1 MIHYN
6 ENQTDCYLLLLD
18 ASKAFDRVEYN
29 QLFNRLRDRNMCP
42 IVLRLLIN
50 MYINQKI
57 QVKWNNVLSKQ
68 YSISNGVK
76 QGGCLSPIL
85 FSIYLNDLIDVLRS
99 SNIGCRYGNHYM
111 GVYCYADD
119 IGLLSPTLSG
129 LKEMLKLC
137 EDYALKHKI
146 IFNASKS
153 QLLYFPSNTARVPKD
168 FMLKMKSGQVIPYTD
183 TCNYLGNTICSH
195 DENVIIDNAITDM
208 NMRLN
213 NLLSEFSH
221 CDSGTLSTLF
231 RTYCMNIYGCQTW
244 RYNSNYLDKF
254 YTTWRKAVRRVWKIP
269 YRTHNKLVHLINK
282 SCSINTVLEKRSIKF
297 IWTLINSPNQLYNQ
311 IVKYSLYNYTTI
323 IGENVR
329 YFMNKYDISRD
340 DWNSPINILYNKI
353 DLYSTQHTL
362 LDDIC
367 VATSIREL
375 CESRDSEY
383 TNFFDRNESR
393 KLIDFLCTT

>member
-1 MIHYN
+1 
-6 ENQTDCYLLLLD
+6 
-18 ASKAFDRVEYN
+18 
-29 QLFNRLRDRNMCP
+29 
-42 IVLRLLIN
+42 
-50 MYINQKI
+50 
-57 QVKWNNVLSKQ
+57 
-68 YSISNGVK
+68 
-76 QGGCLSPIL
+76 
-85 FSIYLNDLIDVLRS
+85 
-99 SNIGCRYGNHYM
+99 
-111 GVYCYADD
+111 
-119 IGLLSPTLSG
+119 
-129 LKEMLKLC
+129 MLKLC

-153 QLLYFPSNTARVPKD
+153 QLLYFPSNTSRVPKD
-168 FMLKMKSGQVIPYTD
+168 FMLKMKSGQVISYTD

-254 YTTWRKAVRRVWKIP
+254 YTTWRKAVLRVWKIP

-311 IVKYSLYNYTTI
+311 IVKYSLYNCTTI

-383 TNFFDRNESR
+383 TNLFDRNESR